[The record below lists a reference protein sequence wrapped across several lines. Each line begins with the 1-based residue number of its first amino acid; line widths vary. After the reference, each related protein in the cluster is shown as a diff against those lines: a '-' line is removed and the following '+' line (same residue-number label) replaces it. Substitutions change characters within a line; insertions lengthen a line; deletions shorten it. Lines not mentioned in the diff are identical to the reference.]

1 MARSKTMATSEEP
14 KKKTAG
20 ARSQDQESLMA
31 FRDIPSLDDLPEDLP
46 WEDEG
51 SSKAQEPAGD
61 QGSIEENFARLEEL
75 CAKLEARDTNLE
87 DSFTLYQEGVALL
100 KACTKKLDMVE
111 KKMLQLN
118 EDGSLGEF

>member
-1 MARSKTMATSEEP
+1 MARSKAVATSEEP

-20 ARSQDQESLMA
+20 ALSQEQESLLA
-31 FRDIPSLDDLPEDLP
+31 FKDIPPLEDLPEDLP
-46 WEDEG
+46 WDE
-51 SSKAQEPAGD
+51 SSSPKQESGGD